1 MLIVLVFVFM
11 EKIGLTDT
19 FLIGGVVSGTIGF
32 LAITVKKI
40 YHNEAFSELRIYADI
55 KKDMLRSAMLAIDY
69 SEKKDGVYF
78 PKKGIFSIFHCC
90 KPEVITHIVQNGIHT
105 FTGPHNR
112 LLKLSNIILREA
124 PNWATR
130 IRNISQLY
138 ARNFLDRLTSD
149 DTARTWAPTVS
160 YFKKTSKPC
169 RHGNAPQLSHAKY
182 AHLFLPCVVYWSF
195 MKYLSSFAIKRCP
208 KYCRHLY
215 SISYILRDGSLARV
229 SSYNGMDRVDLD
241 FDRAHSISFKKNQ
254 RLWASTSYQSI
265 SLYPIHCHYSANVHK
280 ICNYLSLK
288 ALNQITL

>member
-1 MLIVLVFVFM
+1 MIKNTLKKFKIRDQLSANFLKLLLLAEKTALAFMLIVLVFVFM

-124 PNWATR
+124 PN
-130 IRNISQLY
+130 
-138 ARNFLDRLTSD
+138 
-149 DTARTWAPTVS
+149 
-160 YFKKTSKPC
+160 
-169 RHGNAPQLSHAKY
+169 
-182 AHLFLPCVVYWSF
+182 
-195 MKYLSSFAIKRCP
+195 
-208 KYCRHLY
+208 
-215 SISYILRDGSLARV
+215 
-229 SSYNGMDRVDLD
+229 
-241 FDRAHSISFKKNQ
+241 
-254 RLWASTSYQSI
+254 
-265 SLYPIHCHYSANVHK
+265 
-280 ICNYLSLK
+280 
-288 ALNQITL
+288 